1 MYENEFDT
9 RRGWF
14 NACASR
20 PSNKGVKGLRR
31 WQKSI
36 IPVHPTELVQS
47 PLTMRISNL
56 VSKIASQ
63 DNLFIL

>member
-31 WQKSI
+31 
-36 IPVHPTELVQS
+36 
-47 PLTMRISNL
+47 
-56 VSKIASQ
+56 
-63 DNLFIL
+63 